1 MEMSHHSGT
10 FLSWKKILP
19 LSGLQSP
26 FIILRR
32 VVLPQPE
39 RPVIEIISPLCA
51 EKLR

>member
-1 MEMSHHSGT
+1 MEKNITTVRPAESIYNIE
-10 FLSWKKILP
+10 K
-19 LSGLQSP
+19 
-26 FIILRR
+26 